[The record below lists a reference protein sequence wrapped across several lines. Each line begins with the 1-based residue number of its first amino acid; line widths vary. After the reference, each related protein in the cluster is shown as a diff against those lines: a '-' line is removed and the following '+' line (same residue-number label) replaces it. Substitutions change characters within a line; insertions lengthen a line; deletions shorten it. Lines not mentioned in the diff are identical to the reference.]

1 MTSRPTTISIAA
13 RKAGVNVETIR
24 YYQRI
29 GLVAEPEK
37 PLSGF
42 RVYPDSAIDRIH
54 FIQRAQMLGFS
65 LAEIKHLLE
74 LEDGDCA
81 QTRELAEQKLA
92 LINHKIEDLQTMAVV
107 LKKHIRVCKSNKDQQ
122 ACPLITSLAQS

>member
-1 MTSRPTTISIAA
+1 MTSRPTTISVAA

-29 GLVAEPEK
+29 GLITEPEK

-42 RVYPDSAIDRIH
+42 RAYPDSAIDRIH

-74 LEDGDCA
+74 LEDGDCV

-92 LINHKIEDLQTMAVV
+92 LINHKIEDLQTMAAV
-107 LKKHIRVCKSNKDQQ
+107 LKKHIRVCKTNKDQQ
-122 ACPLITSLAQS
+122 ACPLITSLARS

>member
-1 MTSRPTTISIAA
+1 MTSRSTTIGIAA

-29 GLVAEPEK
+29 GLIDEPEK

-42 RVYPDSAIDRIH
+42 RVYPDSAIERIH

-92 LINHKIEDLQTMAVV
+92 LINHKIEDLQTMATV
-107 LKKHIRVCKSNKDQQ
+107 LKKHIRVCKTNKDQQ
-122 ACPLITSLAQS
+122 TCPLITSLARS

>member
-1 MTSRPTTISIAA
+1 MTSRPTTISVAA

-29 GLVAEPEK
+29 GLIAEPEK

-92 LINHKIEDLQTMAVV
+92 LINHKIKDLQTMAAV
-107 LKKHIRVCKSNKDQQ
+107 LKKHIRVCKTNKDQQ
-122 ACPLITSLAQS
+122 TCPLITSLARS

>member
-1 MTSRPTTISIAA
+1 MTSRSTTIGIAA

-29 GLVAEPEK
+29 GLIDEPEK

-42 RVYPDSAIDRIH
+42 RVYPDSAIERIH

-92 LINHKIEDLQTMAVV
+92 LINHKIEDLQTMAAV
-107 LKKHIRVCKSNKDQQ
+107 LKKHIRVCKTNKDQQ
-122 ACPLITSLAQS
+122 TCPLITSLARS